1 MATQFV
7 VATGSIALVAAT
19 AKTCIE
25 IPTGATAPLT
35 VIGLELSYSAAAAG
49 SCVVEWG
56 TYATTGTGTTVT
68 AQKYGADQ
76 GVAANLGTV
85 KIADTV
91 EPSTFARG
99 TLPSWVIPLPGM
111 YSILFP
117 QGREMYQPP
126 SILRAIRLTST
137 LACNVHVNLYI
148 EQ

>member
-1 MATQFV
+1 
-7 VATGSIALVAAT
+7 
-19 AKTCIE
+19 
-25 IPTGATAPLT
+25 
-35 VIGLELSYSAAAAG
+35 
-49 SCVVEWG
+49 VEWG
-56 TYATTGTGTTVT
+56 TYTVTGTGTTVT

-91 EPSTFARG
+91 EPTSFARG

-117 QGREMYQPP
+117 QGREMYQPV
-126 SILRAIRLTST
+126 SILRAVRLTST
-137 LACNVHVNLYI
+137 LACNVHINLYI